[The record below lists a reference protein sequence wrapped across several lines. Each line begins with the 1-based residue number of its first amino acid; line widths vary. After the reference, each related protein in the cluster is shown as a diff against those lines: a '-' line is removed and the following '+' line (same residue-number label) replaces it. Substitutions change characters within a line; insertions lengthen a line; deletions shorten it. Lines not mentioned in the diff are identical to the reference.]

1 MPKVDLKLYSTD
13 AAEGK
18 KITTSV
24 TYVNP
29 NASNA
34 VLKTFAQQ
42 LNAFTTNT
50 YSETDRVETINVD
63 TDSSRKQ
70 FRNITIT
77 GATQGA
83 TATISAAIRAGG
95 TITPAVFFLN
105 TSSGSVSLLSTSS
118 ASSTDPTIAKFT
130 VQIPNNNGVVYV
142 GLMQDSNFY
151 ADFINATVS

>member
-24 TYVNP
+24 TYINP
-29 NASNA
+29 NASND

-50 YSETDRVETINVD
+50 YTETDRVETINVD
-63 TDSSRKQ
+63 TDASRKQ

-77 GATQGA
+77 GATKGA
-83 TATISAAIRAGG
+83 TATITSTIRAGEN
-95 TITPAVFFLN
+95 INPAVFFY
-105 TSSGSVSLLSTSS
+105 SSGNVSVLTTTSV
-118 ASSTDPTIAKFT
+118 ASTDPTIAKFT
-130 VQIPNNNGVVYV
+130 IQIPNSSGTIFI
-142 GLMQDSNFY
+142 GLTTNKNFY
-151 ADFINATVS
+151 AEFVDATVS